1 MTFDEMWELVESQN
15 HALRDGSVTM
25 SSASFKKALRF
36 AFEKGRESGQG
47 ESMFNGL
54 FGGGR

>member
-1 MTFDEMWELVESQN
+1 MTFDEMWRLVESKNSQ
-15 HALRDGSVTM
+15 LRDGRKTM